1 MLILNTIDSHHQ
13 ISIIEVVMTYQYIS
27 QDQILQYRSR
37 STATSSS
44 TQIGRHKNKDKVL
57 TKDFAITRI
66 HIEAAWAGQRAFREI
81 SYSTCTLLS
90 RIPHAPSSAFCATS

>member
-1 MLILNTIDSHHQ
+1 MS
-13 ISIIEVVMTYQYIS
+13 YQYLS
-27 QDQILQYRSR
+27 QDQILQHRTR

-57 TKDFAITRI
+57 IKDFAITRI
-66 HIEAAWAGQRAFREI
+66 HIEATWAGQRALREK

-90 RIPHAPSSAFCATS
+90 LIPHAPSSAFCATS